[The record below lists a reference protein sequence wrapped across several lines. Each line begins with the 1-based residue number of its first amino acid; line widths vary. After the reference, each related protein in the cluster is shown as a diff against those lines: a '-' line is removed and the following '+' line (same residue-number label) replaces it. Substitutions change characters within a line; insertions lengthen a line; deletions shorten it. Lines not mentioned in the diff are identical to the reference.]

1 MKAQLEKIAQHE
13 RAGEPIPENL
23 QIAAQKKQQRRQY
36 KAEWQAGYRA
46 RRKQEKNNAA
56 QSSPASGSNNMVE
69 VLSFFDLF
77 ILF

>member
-23 QIAAQKKQQRRQY
+23 QTAAQKKQQRRQY
-36 KAEWQAGYRA
+36 KTVWQAGYRA
-46 RRKQEKNNAA
+46 RTKQEKNNAT
-56 QSSPASGSNNMVE
+56 QSSGSNNMVE